1 MEAKKP
7 DKNQRV
13 VLRRRGMNPDD
24 YVVVKELYGSVWFKN
39 IHRYDQNREQK
50 KLICCSRD
58 PWPGLAIVRRRFNS
72 GLRRKPRKRPSLSF
86 CFKDGRAW
94 KPSRP

>member
-1 MEAKKP
+1 MEEKKP

-39 IHRYDQNREQK
+39 IHTGMIK
-50 KLICCSRD
+50 
-58 PWPGLAIVRRRFNS
+58 IVN
-72 GLRRKPRKRPSLSF
+72 KRN
-86 CFKDGRAW
+86 
-94 KPSRP
+94 